1 MRDARSSGGK
11 REGVTAFLKDVKR
24 LFLDTAPLIYYVE
37 KHPQYQR
44 ILKPVFNR
52 IDKGLITAI
61 TSPIALAE
69 CLIHP
74 YRLGL
79 VDLQK
84 DFIDLIVSGRN
95 TVFVTID
102 HVISQ
107 KAAQLRA
114 SYNLSLADA
123 FQVATALSAGC
134 DTFLTNDLEI
144 KQVTEIKVLVL
155 SDMRRK

>member
-11 REGVTAFLKDVKR
+11 REGVTTLLKDVKC

-44 ILKPVFNR
+44 ILKTVFNR
-52 IDKGLITAI
+52 IDKGLITAF
-61 TSPIALAE
+61 TSPVTLAE

-84 DFIDLIVSGRN
+84 DSVDLIVNGRN
-95 TVFVTID
+95 TVFVPVD
-102 HVISQ
+102 DAISQ
-107 KAAQLRA
+107 KAAQFRA
-114 SYNLSLADA
+114 FYNLSLIDA
-123 FQVATALSAGC
+123 FQVATAISAGC
-134 DTFLTNDLEI
+134 DTFLTNDLSM
-144 KQVTEIKVLVL
+144 KKVTETKVLVL
-155 SDMRRK
+155 ASIGRK